1 MGPWGRS
8 VTFTSPLPR
17 AQPSFS
23 LEKVTGTWI
32 LSPHRMVALTWGLP
46 PRGSTAPQLRGC
58 ARLGGGSAG
67 TGVHL
72 WGFLGSRLEEQ
83 EVG

>member
-32 LSPHRMVALTWGLP
+32 LSPHHMVALTWGPP
-46 PRGSTAPQLRGC
+46 PRGSSAPQPRG
-58 ARLGGGSAG
+58 RMRPGSGSAG
-67 TGVHL
+67 MGVHL
-72 WGFLGSRLEEQ
+72 WGFLGSRFEEQ